1 MQFSTTPTLEGQT
14 IVEYCGV
21 VTGEAIL
28 GANIFRDFFAG
39 IRDIVGGRSGAYEKE
54 LRKAREIAFEEL
66 GSQARALGADAVVGI
81 DIDYE
86 TVGQNGSMLMVS
98 VSGTAVK
105 NASMRRFFWL
115 VAAALLLA
123 GCAGE
128 KGIVEKEGYQL
139 DTRRQAQAAYPR
151 IKVLVIHYTAD
162 DFDSSLA
169 TLTDKQVSSH
179 YLVPAVPPRYNGKPR
194 IWQLVPEQEL
204 AWHAGISAWR
214 GATRLNDTSIGIE
227 LENRGWQ
234 KSAGVKYFAPF
245 EPAQI
250 QALIPLAKDIIA
262 RYHIK
267 PENVVAHADIAPQR
281 KDDPGP
287 LFPWQQLAQQGI
299 GAWPDAQRVNFYL
312 AGRAP
317 HTPVDTASLLELLAR
332 YGYDVKP
339 DMTPREQRRVI
350 MAFQMHFRPTLYN
363 GEADAETQA
372 IAEALLEKYGQ
383 D

>member
-1 MQFSTTPTLEGQT
+1 
-14 IVEYCGV
+14 
-21 VTGEAIL
+21 
-28 GANIFRDFFAG
+28 
-39 IRDIVGGRSGAYEKE
+39 
-54 LRKAREIAFEEL
+54 
-66 GSQARALGADAVVGI
+66 
-81 DIDYE
+81 
-86 TVGQNGSMLMVS
+86 
-98 VSGTAVK
+98 
-105 NASMRRFFWL
+105 MRRVFWL

-128 KGIVEKEGYQL
+128 KGIVEKKGYQL

-151 IKVLVIHYTAD
+151 IKVLVIHYTAE
-162 DFDSSLA
+162 DFDTSLA
-169 TLTDKQVSSH
+169 TLTDKHVSSH
-179 YLVPAVPPRYNGKPR
+179 YLVPAEPPLYNGKPR

-227 LENRGWQ
+227 LENRGW
-234 KSAGVKYFAPF
+234 KTSAGVKYFAPF
-245 EPAQI
+245 EPTQI

-287 LFPWQQLAQQGI
+287 LFPWQQLAQEGI

-339 DMTPREQRRVI
+339 EMTPGEQQRVI

-363 GEADAETQA
+363 GEADAETLA
-372 IAEALLEKYGQ
+372 IAQALLEKYGQ

>member
-1 MQFSTTPTLEGQT
+1 
-14 IVEYCGV
+14 
-21 VTGEAIL
+21 
-28 GANIFRDFFAG
+28 
-39 IRDIVGGRSGAYEKE
+39 
-54 LRKAREIAFEEL
+54 
-66 GSQARALGADAVVGI
+66 
-81 DIDYE
+81 
-86 TVGQNGSMLMVS
+86 
-98 VSGTAVK
+98 
-105 NASMRRFFWL
+105 MRRVFWL

-250 QALIPLAKDIIA
+250 QALIPLAKDIIV

-267 PENVVAHADIAPQR
+267 PENVVAHADIAP
-281 KDDPGP
+281 
-287 LFPWQQLAQQGI
+287 
-299 GAWPDAQRVNFYL
+299 QRVNFYL

>member
-1 MQFSTTPTLEGQT
+1 
-14 IVEYCGV
+14 
-21 VTGEAIL
+21 
-28 GANIFRDFFAG
+28 
-39 IRDIVGGRSGAYEKE
+39 
-54 LRKAREIAFEEL
+54 
-66 GSQARALGADAVVGI
+66 
-81 DIDYE
+81 
-86 TVGQNGSMLMVS
+86 
-98 VSGTAVK
+98 
-105 NASMRRFFWL
+105 MRRFFWL

-162 DFDSSLA
+162 DSDSSLA

>member
-1 MQFSTTPTLEGQT
+1 
-14 IVEYCGV
+14 
-21 VTGEAIL
+21 
-28 GANIFRDFFAG
+28 
-39 IRDIVGGRSGAYEKE
+39 
-54 LRKAREIAFEEL
+54 
-66 GSQARALGADAVVGI
+66 
-81 DIDYE
+81 
-86 TVGQNGSMLMVS
+86 
-98 VSGTAVK
+98 
-105 NASMRRFFWL
+105 MRRVFWL
-115 VAAALLLA
+115 IAVALLLA

-267 PENVVAHADIAPQR
+267 PEKRSGTCGYRPA
-281 KDDPGP
+281 
-287 LFPWQQLAQQGI
+287 
-299 GAWPDAQRVNFYL
+299 AQRRSGAIISLAATGAAGDWCL
-312 AGRAP
+312 AGCA
-317 HTPVDTASLLELLAR
+317 AGELLPCRAR
-332 YGYDVKP
+332 AAHTGRY
-339 DMTPREQRRVI
+339 RVI
-350 MAFQMHFRPTLYN
+350 AGAF
-363 GEADAETQA
+363 G
-372 IAEALLEKYGQ
+372 ALRL
-383 D
+383 

>member
-98 VSGTAVK
+98 VS
-105 NASMRRFFWL
+105 
-115 VAAALLLA
+115 
-123 GCAGE
+123 GE

-332 YGYDVKP
+332 YDAFPPDV
-339 DMTPREQRRVI
+339 I
-350 MAFQMHFRPTLYN
+350 
-363 GEADAETQA
+363 
-372 IAEALLEKYGQ
+372 
-383 D
+383 